1 MNDKTIFEEDKSFT
15 LRNTLKF
22 TIINP
27 LIPDPTKW
35 SNTFK
40 LFVGNLPTNGLS
52 VFVDL
57 WGWCLKVVSAIFYQI
72 FIFHQMIAFQKLR
85 KMFFISSKKLFS
97 FSRYLNFYISVSPS
111 LSPCHPLP

>member
-52 VFVDL
+52 VFVNFVGL
-57 WGWCLKVVSAIFYQI
+57 VLKACV
-72 FIFHQMIAFQKLR
+72 
-85 KMFFISSKKLFS
+85 
-97 FSRYLNFYISVSPS
+97 RYFLSNFYFSPNDS
-111 LSPCHPLP
+111 LSETMKNVFYFI